1 MKKILND
8 PNQAV
13 NDMLKGFT
21 AAFPAEVT
29 QRPETTVIT
38 KKEAPIK
45 DKVGI
50 VSGGGSGHEPAHAGY
65 VGKGMLDAAVAGEV
79 FTSPTPDQV
88 LAAIKAVDAGKGVL
102 LVIKNYSGD

>member
-21 AAFPAEVT
+21 AAFPEEVT
-29 QRPETTVIT
+29 QLPETTVIT
-38 KKEAPIK
+38 KKDAPIK

-50 VSGGGSGHEPAHAGY
+50 VSRGGSGHEPAHAGY
-65 VGKGMLDAAVAGEV
+65 VEKRMLDAAVEGEV
-79 FTSPTPDQV
+79 LTSPTQDLILDV
-88 LAAIKAVDAGKGVL
+88 IKAVVAGKGVL
-102 LVIKNYSGD
+102 LVIKNY